1 MRSPHIQDGVWLSWL
16 RKLPLPSKLMMLLV
30 TVQGLALTVGG
41 VAILL
46 IRTNLVHQLG
56 QQSLSELSVLNLIYQ
71 QQQQQTAL
79 GFRGLADNPAVI
91 AAAVTKQRDPGVWM
105 SFWHELW
112 TRDLELVSLVD
123 PQGITI
129 ISPYD
134 GRDGSPIDLG
144 IEALLKKALVTGQ
157 QVVASELT
165 SYAQLASES
174 RRVAQLRAAE
184 VGIGPQDSFLVQ
196 YTVTPVRAEN
206 SVIMG
211 LLISGD
217 VIRTNLVNQVEVDEG
232 FSAIYWGD
240 HWLTNLED
248 PAPSNVLIQGLVEAA
263 LGIQDNLVKPIFFQN
278 RAYSVAAK
286 PILNLD
292 NQSIAVLLH
301 ATSHADINHLVVWA
315 GIVPITAVGMA
326 IFGITLSLG
335 RFFSQWV
342 VRPLR
347 LLGIAAQSF
356 AEGNLFARAPVMTED
371 ELGVVAEVFNE
382 MADQVQARTELL
394 QAELNVA
401 RKLQQ
406 MILPRSQELEA
417 VNPFDIAVFMEAAT
431 EVGGDYYDVLTYQD
445 ALIIGIGDVTG
456 HGLESG
462 VLMIMVQMAIRTLL
476 VSEELNLNTLRIL
489 QILNQSV
496 YDNLQ
501 RMGSDRNLTL
511 SLLKYENGELT
522 IAGQHEQVLWLRAGH
537 KLERID
543 TWPLG
548 MFIGLEP
555 DIDSFLGEHKLKMGS
570 QDIVVLYTDGVTE
583 AENPEGVCFGLDRLT
598 ERVQALAH
606 CSAQDICDGI
616 INQLKTHIGTQTVFD
631 DITLMVLKHR

>member
-1 MRSPHIQDGVWLSWL
+1 MRSPYTQHGSWL
-16 RKLPLPSKLMMLLV
+16 RWLRQLPLPSKLTMLLV
-30 TVQGLALTVGG
+30 MVQVLALTVGG

-46 IRTNLVHQLG
+46 IRANLVHQLG
-56 QQSLSELSVLNLIYQ
+56 QQSLSELSVLDLIYRQ
-71 QQQQQTAL
+71 RHQQTAL

-91 AAAVTKQRDPGVWM
+91 AAAVSRQRDPGVWM

-123 PQGITI
+123 LEGIHL
-129 ISPYD
+129 ISPYY
-134 GRDGSPIDLG
+134 GRDGSAIDLG
-144 IEALLKKALVTGQ
+144 IEALLKKALITGR
-157 QVVASELT
+157 QVVSSELT
-165 SYAQLASES
+165 SYAQLATES
-174 RRVAQLRAAE
+174 RRVARLRAAE

-196 YTVTPVRAEN
+196 YTVTPVRADN

-211 LLISGD
+211 FLISGD
-217 VIRTNLVNQVEVDEG
+217 VIRTDVVHHVETGEG
-232 FSAIYWGD
+232 FSAVYWG
-240 HWLTNLED
+240 HQWFTNLED
-248 PAPSNVLIQGLVEAA
+248 PVPSNILINRLVEATFEA
-263 LGIQDNLVKPIFFQN
+263 QEDTVRSIFFQN
-278 RAYSVAAK
+278 RTYTISAK
-286 PILNLD
+286 PILNLA
-292 NQSIAVLLH
+292 NQSIAVLLR
-301 ATSHADINHLVVWA
+301 ATSHADINRLVVWA
-315 GIVPITAVGMA
+315 GIVPIAAVGGV

-342 VRPLR
+342 IRPLR
-347 LLGIAAQSF
+347 LLGLAAQSF
-356 AEGNLFARAPVMTED
+356 AEGDLSARAPVVTDD
-371 ELGVVAEVFNE
+371 ELGVVTQVFNE
-382 MADQVQARTELL
+382 MADQVQTRTELL

-406 MILPRSQELEA
+406 MILPRGQELA
-417 VNPFDIAVFMEAAT
+417 AANPFDIAVFMEAAT

-445 ALIIGIGDVTG
+445 SLIIGIGDVTG

-476 VSEELNLNTLRIL
+476 SSEELNLNMLRIL

-511 SLLKYENGELT
+511 SLLKYEKGELT

-537 KLERID
+537 ELERID

-555 DIDSFLGEHKLKMGS
+555 DIDSFLGEHRLKVGS

-616 INQLKTHIGTQTVFD
+616 INQLKTHIGSQTVFD
-631 DITLMVLKHR
+631 DITLMILKHR

>member
-1 MRSPHIQDGVWLSWL
+1 
-16 RKLPLPSKLMMLLV
+16 MLLV

-56 QQSLSELSVLNLIYQ
+56 QQSLSELAVLDLIYR

-91 AAAVTKQRDPGVWM
+91 AAAVSRQRDPEVWM

-123 PQGITI
+123 LEGIHL
-129 ISPYD
+129 ISPYY
-134 GRDGSPIDLG
+134 GRDGSPMDLG
-144 IEALLKKALVTGQ
+144 IEALLKQALSTGG
-157 QVVASELT
+157 QVVSSELT
-165 SYAQLASES
+165 SYAQLATES
-174 RRVAQLRAAE
+174 RRVARLRAAE
-184 VGIGPQDSFLVQ
+184 IGIGPQDSFLVQ

-211 LLISGD
+211 FLISGD
-217 VIRTNLVNQVEVDEG
+217 VIRTDLVNQIETGEG
-232 FSAIYWGD
+232 FSAVYWQD
-240 HWLTNLED
+240 QWFTNLED
-248 PAPSNVLIQGLVEAA
+248 PAPSNIFV
-263 LGIQDNLVKPIFFQN
+263 NRLVKTAFETQEDTVRPIFFQS
-278 RAYSVAAK
+278 RAYTASAK
-286 PILNLD
+286 PILNL
-292 NQSIAVLLH
+292 NHQSIAVLLQ
-301 ATSHADINHLVVWA
+301 ATSHADINRLVVWA
-315 GIVPITAVGMA
+315 GIVPITAVGGL

-342 VRPLR
+342 IRPLR
-347 LLGIAAQSF
+347 LLGLAAQSF
-356 AEGNLFARAPVMTED
+356 AAGDLSARAPVVTDD
-371 ELGVVAEVFNE
+371 ELGVVAQVFNE
-382 MADQVQARTELL
+382 MADQVQTRTELL

-406 MILPRSQELEA
+406 MILPRGQELEA

-476 VSEELNLNTLRIL
+476 TSEELNLNTLRIL

-511 SLLKYENGELT
+511 SLLKYEKGELT
-522 IAGQHEQVLWLRAGH
+522 IAGQHEQVLWLRAGQE
-537 KLERID
+537 LERID

-555 DIDSFLGEHKLKMGS
+555 DIDAFLGEHKLKVGS

-616 INQLKTHIGTQTVFD
+616 ISQLKTHIGTQTVFD